1 MLDEGASRLGQPDRA
16 GTALHERD
24 ARLTLERGDL
34 LRDRRGCE
42 RERLGGRC
50 DRAAFGHLSEDA
62 HATNIEHKRSLT
74 DDEAS
79 SVAMMLGCWQ
89 RFRR

>member
-1 MLDEGASRLGQPDRA
+1 VLDEGPSRLRQPDRA

-24 ARLTLERGDL
+24 ARLALERGDL

-42 RERLGGRC
+42 RERLGGSC
-50 DRAAFGHLSEDA
+50 DRASFGHLSEDT
-62 HATNIEHKRSLT
+62 HAANIEHKRSLT

-79 SVAMMLGCWQ
+79 SVAMMLRSWQ
-89 RFRR
+89 RFGW